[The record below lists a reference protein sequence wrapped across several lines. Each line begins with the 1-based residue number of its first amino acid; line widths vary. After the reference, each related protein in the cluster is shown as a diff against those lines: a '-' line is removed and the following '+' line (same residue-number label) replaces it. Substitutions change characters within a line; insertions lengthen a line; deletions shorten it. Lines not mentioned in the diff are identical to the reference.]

1 MAAGREYE
9 KVFGAVVK
17 RRRER
22 LRLSQEA
29 LAEAADIHRT
39 HVGFIERGEKAA
51 TVVVARRIAIA
62 LGLTLGRLA
71 TEVERQLPRPDLGK
85 RPR

>member
-1 MAAGREYE
+1 MAAGRDYE
-9 KVFGAVVK
+9 KAFGAVVK

-51 TVVVARRIAIA
+51 TVVVARRIALA
-62 LGLTLGRLA
+62 LGVPLARLV
-71 TEVERQLPRPDLGK
+71 TEVERELSSRA
-85 RPR
+85 R

>member
-9 KVFGAVVK
+9 RAFGLVVK

-22 LRLSQEA
+22 VGMSQEA

-39 HVGFIERGEKAA
+39 HVGFLERGEKAA
-51 TVVVARRIAIA
+51 TVVVARRIALA
-62 LGLTLGRLA
+62 LGIPLSRLVSD
-71 TEVERQLPRPDLGK
+71 VERELSRSG
-85 RPR
+85 RGR

>member
-9 KVFGAVVK
+9 RAFGAVVK

-22 LRLSQEA
+22 VGMSQEG

-51 TVVVARRIAIA
+51 TVVVARRIALA
-62 LGLTLGRLA
+62 LSLPLSRLVA
-71 TEVERQLPRPDLGK
+71 DVERELR
-85 RPR
+85 RSSRSS

>member
-9 KVFGAVVK
+9 KAFGAVVK

-22 LRLSQEA
+22 VGMSQEG

-62 LGLTLGRLA
+62 LSVPLSRLVGDA
-71 TEVERQLPRPDLGK
+71 ERELQRSA
-85 RPR
+85 RSRC